1 MAYMP
6 VTSKEKLRVPH
17 DASATV
23 YPVEIAIKAASLGE
37 PDNGD
42 YHSATW
48 DGTDAVLLVGAGS
61 DVPLSEGEYVVWTR
75 VTAGDERPVRRSGV
89 LTVGTP

>member
-6 VTSKEKLRVPH
+6 VTSKEKLRIPH
-17 DASATV
+17 DASATA
-23 YPVEIAIKAASLGE
+23 YPVGIAIVLAELGE
-37 PDNGD
+37 PEDGD
-42 YHSATW
+42 YHTAGW

-61 DVPLSEGEYVVWTR
+61 DVPLAAGEYVVWTR
-75 VTAGDERPVRRSGV
+75 VTTATERPVRRAGT